1 MNNKNIPT
9 EAEILAK
16 ASYDYVK
23 WRIQNTDREL
33 DGIMEEKTKLL
44 ISIVNSESGIANSRQ
59 EQRLN
64 EIALRED
71 ILRNFRNE
79 LQNTLELEPQLRQF
93 NQEVEAGKKNDEITV
108 NRTEEKKQLDAWEEF
123 NTGKKDTEGL
133 DIVDAIW
140 NELDNP
146 RNIEKTEGLDI
157 VDVIWNELDS
167 PRNIEINTE
176 KPNVAEEIWNE
187 LESLRNDDVGNSRDS
202 DEIEMCD
209 ER

>member
-44 ISIVNSESGIANSRQ
+44 INIVNSESGIADSRQ

-93 NQEVEAGKKNDEITV
+93 KQETETVREVNEISS
-108 NRTEEKKQLDAWEEF
+108 NPSEEQKQLQAWEEL
-123 NTGKKDTEGL
+123 TTTASHTE
-133 DIVDAIW
+133 
-140 NELDNP
+140 
-146 RNIEKTEGLDI
+146 R
-157 VDVIWNELDS
+157 
-167 PRNIEINTE
+167 
-176 KPNVAEEIWNE
+176 PNLAEEIWNE
-187 LESLRNDDVGNSRDS
+187 LESLRNDDVENSRDS
-202 DEIEMCD
+202 DEIDISD

>member
-44 ISIVNSESGIANSRQ
+44 ISIVNSESGIADSQQ

-93 NQEVEAGKKNDEITV
+93 NLETETAKEVNEIPANPSV
-108 NRTEEKKQLDAWEEF
+108 EQKQLQAWEEL
-123 NTGKKDTEGL
+123 TTTTSHTE
-133 DIVDAIW
+133 
-140 NELDNP
+140 
-146 RNIEKTEGLDI
+146 R
-157 VDVIWNELDS
+157 
-167 PRNIEINTE
+167 
-176 KPNVAEEIWNE
+176 PNLAEEIWNE
-187 LESLRNDDVGNSRDS
+187 LESLRNDDVENSRDS
-202 DEIEMCD
+202 DEIDISD